1 MLFDDASTYQGVL
14 GLVHHLQWAP
24 LDVKLEV
31 ARRVMTFLFSRPEA
45 PQQLAR
51 QIGWQD
57 CLTKLLVKKILK
69 PEPEEDEMAADGGGR
84 SDNSTPLSPSPSHY
98 LGKAAE
104 TAKQYLPSQAGDAM
118 DKLASKAS
126 QKVIDARDKANDTVL
141 MAQSKTHRILDKVQ
155 SGIEDFALAP
165 GGGGI
170 PASATRARRESSGG
184 LLDVDDQQPARPTTP
199 QFMQSSFNF
208 EEDLADAIKSASVS
222 SEDVSISRAETT
234 CSTPTKNSDDIPDI
248 EIVNA
253 ELVDGSLDS
262 IGSKKGKSTKQD
274 TCKVEEELCQLVIN
288 ILFTVM
294 WRGIH
299 GASDVVVKERGQVIA
314 CINMLG
320 LNNELYRSY
329 VELKRRLI
337 EMCVQAV
344 LSDFRD
350 KSLPVSPESYEV
362 AQHVMQWVYDLV
374 VFESPGRFDKKV
386 NEPLLDGV
394 LGLVESLVVFREGG
408 AVDQEWSEMAKLA
421 FEVLLKCAE
430 GEKEEDVEICTM
442 ATAKLHALVQT
453 RNSSPVEENAYLITR
468 VDTLVRKALESEGEH
483 YAFIAPVMKALLLKS
498 KDSLSLT
505 TQLPSLNLRGASTT
519 GGGSGFFDEFRTYCK
534 CEEWTYFVEK
544 KAKPLADIYRA
555 GFLAELPRDMDVFW
569 AECFEVSKVAS
580 HRRAREVGESKLR
593 FQTQYLEPFS
603 VTVRNENVRYNNG
616 LSQQKSHAAFIEK
629 RWRVSKRLFFG
640 PRGAWS
646 PVGEGKAAVEQKQRE
661 FWKLANN
668 ENFLRMRMK
677 LIPNPNHDPHLDAS
691 AARDNVSVEE
701 MARRQQNEH
710 AADLLKM
717 QVRKE
722 ALQADEGHEDSLTE
736 EELKSIAKEQMET
749 TAEGGADNSSASGEV
764 DSKPAEKLILS
775 EECELVTFM
784 SVVKG
789 KFELTTS
796 YVYFF
801 DSSPFREGDDRHD
814 FRWGLHQLREMHLRR
829 FNLRRT
835 GIEFFLVDQT
845 NYFLNFLNKRKRN
858 KVYSRLIGSTKQL
871 PNLVYSSS
879 SRGSP
884 ADLLKSSGLTQKWVQ
899 REITNFEYLMQLNTI
914 AGRSF
919 NDLSQYPVFP
929 WILAD
934 YESEKL
940 DLTKPETFRDLSKPI
955 GIQNEKHVEEVKTKY
970 EAFEDP
976 SGVVAKF
983 HYGTHYS
990 NSAMVLHYLVRVEP
1004 FTSLHIELQSGRFDV
1019 ADRQFH
1025 SIPQTWKS
1033 LYTNL
1038 NDVKELIPE
1047 FFYFPEFLQNSN
1059 GFDLGK
1065 QQRAKKGVHD
1075 VILPKWAHNPD
1086 DFIRKHR
1093 LALESEHVSAN
1104 LHHWIDLIF
1113 GHKQKGRAAVEA
1125 LNVFY
1130 YCSYEGAVNLDAIDD
1145 DAEREALEGMIN
1157 NFGQTPSRLLKEPHP
1172 RRMSLAEYRLARAKT
1187 HASSSVRTDLFTFP
1201 TKWRPFFV
1209 ETSTDRDPLVFACV
1223 PRSQPKTGFMQ
1234 FGTPDTL
1241 ISVSEHCVLGVH
1253 GWLPYEKTT
1262 NSGNTFTFER
1272 DASFVEGT
1280 NAPSGGKAGPKKH
1293 LPPPQTPHLQVTR
1306 KLFAVTPDARF
1317 VFSGG
1322 HWDNSLQVFSVAKTK
1337 TVCKVVRHMD
1347 VITCLSLDHGGNY
1360 VMSGSRDT
1368 TSIVW
1373 EVYPVSGSGGE
1384 YGSSGSAQGEVPN
1397 PRPIQVLSGHDK
1409 AVSCVALSTELD
1421 MAVSGSGKVI

>member
-1 MLFDDASTYQGVL
+1 MMLFDDAATFQGVL
-14 GLVHHLQWAP
+14 GLTHHLQWAP

-31 ARRVMTFLFSRPEA
+31 ARRVMTFIFSRPDV
-45 PQQLAR
+45 PQNLAK
-51 QIGWQD
+51 QVGWQD

-69 PEPEEDEMAADGGGR
+69 PEDEQEEAASNASG
-84 SDNSTPLSPSPSHY
+84 SSSLTPLSPSPSHY
-98 LGKAAE
+98 IGKAAE
-104 TAKQYLPSQAGDAM
+104 TAKHYLPSQAGETL
-118 DKLASKAS
+118 DKLGAVASKAS
-126 QKVIDARDKANDTVL
+126 QNARDKANDTVL
-141 MAQSKTHRILDKVQ
+141 KAQSKTHQIIGKVQ
-155 SGIEDFALAP
+155 SGIDDLALNTETAK
-165 GGGGI
+165 
-170 PASATRARRESSGG
+170 SRLRRNSLTPSFGPCEAA
-184 LLDVDDQQPARPTTP
+184 DERPTTP
-199 QFMQSSFNF
+199 QYMQSSFHLF
-208 EEDLADAIKSASVS
+208 SEDDLIATKSASAS

-234 CSTPTKNSDDIPDI
+234 CSTPTRASDDLPDI

-253 ELVDGSLDS
+253 DLGDGFNMDQKEK
-262 IGSKKGKSTKQD
+262 SKGRDEDKI
-274 TCKVEEELCQLVIN
+274 EEELCQLVVN

-299 GASDVVVKERGQVIA
+299 GASDDVVKERGQVIA

-320 LNNELYRSY
+320 LNNDLYRSY

-350 KSLPVSPESYEV
+350 KSAPASPESYAV

-374 VFESPGRFDKKV
+374 VFESPGKFGKKV

-394 LGLVESLVVFREGG
+394 LGMVESLIVFRDGG
-408 AVDQEWSEMAKLA
+408 AVDQEWGEMAKLA

-430 GEKEEDVEICTM
+430 SEEEEDIEICTM

-453 RNSSPVEENAYLITR
+453 RSSSPVEENAYLVSR
-468 VDTLVRKALESEGEH
+468 VDKLVKKALDTGKDEH
-483 YAFIAPVMKALLLKS
+483 YSFIAPVMKALLAKS

-505 TQLPSLNLRGASTT
+505 TQLPSLNLRNVSA
-519 GGGSGFFDEFRTYCK
+519 GSNFFEDFKTYCRG
-534 CEEWTYFVEK
+534 EEWAYFLEK
-544 KAKPLADIYRA
+544 KIAPLSELYQS
-555 GFLAELPRDMDVFW
+555 GFLAGLPREMDVYW
-569 AECFEVSKVAS
+569 AECFEVSKIAS

-593 FQTQYLEPFS
+593 FQAQYLEPFS
-603 VTVRNENVRYNNG
+603 AAVKNESVRYSNG
-616 LSQQKSHAAFIEK
+616 ISQQKSHLAFIRK
-629 RWRVSKRLFFG
+629 RWGISKRLFFG

-646 PVGEGKAAVEQKQRE
+646 ALEGKIAVEQMPKE
-661 FWKLANN
+661 YWKLANN

-677 LIPNPNHDPHLDAS
+677 LIPNPSHDPHLDAS
-691 AARDNVSVEE
+691 AYRDNVPLEE
-701 MARRQQNEH
+701 MKHRSDNS
-710 AADLLKM
+710 DLFQM
-717 QVRKE
+717 QIAKE
-722 ALQADEGHEDSLTE
+722 ALDGHDQENDDSLTE
-736 EELKSIAKEQMET
+736 EELRTIAKEQMET
-749 TAEGGADNSSASGEV
+749 TAEGGEV
-764 DSKPAEKLILS
+764 DRSREKLIMS
-775 EECELVTFM
+775 EECNLITFM

-801 DSSPFREGDDRHD
+801 DASPFKEGEDRHD
-814 FRWGLHQLREMHLRR
+814 FRWGLHQLREAHLRR
-829 FNLRRT
+829 FNLRRS

-845 NYFLNFLNKRKRN
+845 NYFLNFPNNRKRN
-858 KVYSRLIGSTKQL
+858 KVYTKLIAMKL

-879 SRGSP
+879 SSP
-884 ADLLKSSGLTQKWVQ
+884 AEMLKSSALTQKWVS

-929 WILAD
+929 WILSD

-955 GIQNEKHVEEVKTKY
+955 GIQNEKHVDEVKTKY
-970 EAFEDP
+970 DSFEDP
-976 SGVVAKF
+976 SGDVAKF

-990 NSAMVLHYLVRVEP
+990 NSAMVLYYLVRVEP

-1025 SIPQTWKS
+1025 SIPQSWQS
-1033 LYTNL
+1033 LYSNL

-1047 FFYFPEFLQNSN
+1047 FFYFPEFLHNTN

-1065 QQRAKKGVHD
+1065 LQRKKKSVHD

-1093 LALESEHVSAN
+1093 LALESEYVSAN

-1113 GHKQKGRAAVEA
+1113 GFKQKGKAAVDA

-1130 YCSYEGAVNLDAIDD
+1130 YCSYEGAVNLDAIKDES
-1145 DAEREALEGMIN
+1145 EREALEGMIN

-1172 RRMSLAEYRLARAKT
+1172 KRMSLAEYRMARAKT
-1187 HASSSVRTDLFTFP
+1187 HATTSIRTDVFTFP
-1201 TKWRPFFV
+1201 TKWKPYFI
-1209 ETSTDRDPLVFACV
+1209 ETSTDRDPLVFVMV
-1223 PRSQPKTGFMQ
+1223 PRSQFKSFMQ

-1241 ISVSEHCVLGVH
+1241 ISVSEHCALGVH
-1253 GWLPYEKTT
+1253 GWLPYDK
-1262 NSGNTFTFER
+1262 SGGNNFTFER
-1272 DASFVEGT
+1272 DASFEQNSKT
-1280 NAPSGGKAGPKKH
+1280 PKKMM
-1293 LPPPQTPHLQVTR
+1293 PTPQTPQMQVTR
-1306 KLFAVTPDARF
+1306 KLFAVSPDAKH

-1322 HWDNSLQVFSVAKTK
+1322 HWDNSLQVFSVSKTK
-1337 TVCKVVRHMD
+1337 TVCKVIRHMD
-1347 VITCLSLDHGGNY
+1347 VITCLSLDHCGNY
-1360 VMSGSRDT
+1360 IMSGSRDT

-1373 EVYPVSGSGGE
+1373 EVHPLASSGSGGAD
-1384 YGSSGSAQGEVPN
+1384 YAGGGASTAASSEVPN

-1421 MAVSGSGKVI
+1421 MAVSGSGASI